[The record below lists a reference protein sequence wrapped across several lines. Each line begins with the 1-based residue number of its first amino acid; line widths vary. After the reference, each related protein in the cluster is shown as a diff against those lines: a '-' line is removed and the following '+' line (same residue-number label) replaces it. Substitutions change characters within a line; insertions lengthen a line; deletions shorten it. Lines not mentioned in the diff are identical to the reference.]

1 MLHEILANITIAIP
15 QLPANDVLTLTVLNR
30 LFPGIGGAVIEPLVT
45 SQFACQLIETIEI
58 DRDRNSVVFIVL
70 RYNLSPRAPIRKR
83 E

>member
-45 SQFACQLIETIEI
+45 SQFACLLIFLKSSHHVQIRLIYSFHTTAHLEYRLHS
-58 DRDRNSVVFIVL
+58 DRS
-70 RYNLSPRAPIRKR
+70 
-83 E
+83 